1 MASTVGGVTA
11 VVLVVFV
18 LDVADG
24 VSVVN
29 AGGGVSVVDAGGSV
43 VDAGGGVSVEED
55 ELVDCSVEDDE
66 GVCSVVDAG
75 GEAGSDGDV
84 MSATKNPI
92 GKLNIWS
99 FDKIAV
105 DDTRNESNA
114 EASISE
120 SLF

>member
-1 MASTVGGVTA
+1 MTTVE
-11 VVLVVFV
+11 LVVFV
-18 LDVADG
+18 LDVA
-24 VSVVN
+24 
-29 AGGGVSVVDAGGSV
+29 GGVSVVDVDGGISVVDAGVSI

-66 GVCSVVDAG
+66 GVCSVVDVG
-75 GEAGSDGDV
+75 GEAGSDGV
-84 MSATKNPI
+84 VSATKNPI
-92 GKLNIWS
+92 GKLSIWS